1 MNILMVWARFFPEM
15 GGIET
20 HIHEISR
27 RLSAAGHRITVLAT
41 DRSGALP
48 PRERVGAVEVIRVAA
63 RPRTKDWYVAPG
75 ILGTILRQRWDIVH
89 VQGYHTLVS
98 PLAMLGSLLSRQKY
112 VLTFHS
118 GGHSSGFRRSLRG
131 LQWRMLAPLVRR
143 ADALVGVSQ
152 SEVEQFSRGMD
163 IPRNRF
169 QVVRNGA
176 QVPEGV
182 AGTVPEDP
190 DLIISMGRLERY
202 KGHHRVIE
210 AMPAVLRGR
219 PSARLDVIGA
229 GPYEQ
234 ELRRLVAELDLGR
247 AVRIF
252 AWDPADRTGLAG
264 HLAACGQFVLLSDY
278 EAHPVAVME
287 ALGLGRKVLTAHNS
301 GFAEL
306 ADLGWLATVSPD
318 AAPEA
323 IAQAILR
330 GLDAPQA
337 PAVTLPTWDEAAA
350 SLLRIYADVV
360 DR

>member
-48 PRERVGAVEVIRVAA
+48 TRDRVGEVEVIRVGA
-63 RPRTKDWYVAPG
+63 RPRSTDWYVAPG
-75 ILGTILRQRWDIVH
+75 ILGTILRQRWDVVH

-98 PLAMLGSLLSRQKY
+98 PLAMLASLLSRQKY

-118 GGHSSGFRRSLRG
+118 GGHSSALRRSLRG
-131 LQWRMLAPLVRR
+131 LQWRILAPLVRR

-152 SEVEQFSRGMD
+152 SEVEQFSRGMH

-169 QVVRNGA
+169 RVVRNGA

-182 AGTVPEDP
+182 AGTVREDP

-210 AMPAVLRGR
+210 AMPAVLRQC
-219 PSARLDVIGA
+219 PNARLEVIGA
-229 GPYEQ
+229 GPYEPDLQ
-234 ELRRLVAELDLGR
+234 RLVAGLGLDR

-252 AWDPADRTGLAG
+252 AWDPTDRMGLAR

-287 ALGLGRKVLTAHNS
+287 ALGLGRKVLTTRNS

-306 ADLGWLATVSPD
+306 ADLGWLATVPPQ
-318 AAPEA
+318 AGGEA
-323 IAQAILR
+323 IAQAILQ
-330 GLDAPQA
+330 GLAAP
-337 PAVTLPTWDEAAA
+337 PATPVTLPTWHEAAA